1 MQLHSV
7 TRQFWIRLATGFPD
21 NHVSLAGALDGA
33 AICFST
39 GALTEVWLKL
49 LTTEEKQEPATAA
62 SSVVDSDVTQSGLCY
77 FYSVILSVFVIV
89 GLRVTVMRRE
99 RVSGRSPF

>member
-1 MQLHSV
+1 MLLHSV
-7 TRQFWIRLATGFPD
+7 TGQFWIRLATGFPD
-21 NHVSLAGALDGA
+21 NHVSLAGAMDGA

-39 GALTEVWLKL
+39 GASTEVWLKL
-49 LTTEEKQEPATAA
+49 LTTEGKQEPATAA
-62 SSVVDSDVTQSGLCY
+62 FPIETQSGLCY
-77 FYSVILSVFVIV
+77 FCSVIFSVFVIV

>member
-21 NHVSLAGALDGA
+21 NHVSLAGVLDGA

-49 LTTEEKQEPATAA
+49 LMTEEKQEPATAA
-62 SSVVDSDVTQSGLCY
+62 SVWS
-77 FYSVILSVFVIV
+77 
-89 GLRVTVMRRE
+89 TVM
-99 RVSGRSPF
+99 SPNRASAIFIQ